1 VVLEQPQPG
10 DFCCVPI
17 SGRVGLLIEAGQWLD
32 GDRFQPY
39 DHAEVYIGQPD
50 DKAIYGYTVST
61 YPAGQDRQALPVP
74 PSALPGALW
83 SSGLIALTPAQ
94 RIGIVAWCTEHQDV
108 RYSWADYAALALHRF
123 GLNDPALR
131 RYIARSDRLICSQY
145 VDLAYSVNEVHL
157 FTDGRWPGFVTPAM
171 LAMLLQSKLAER
183 LPGSAARPRP
193 PVLASPD
200 PQYCLAACGDAR
212 VPP

>member
-1 VVLEQPQPG
+1 VVLETPQPG

-17 SGRVGLLIEAGQWLD
+17 SGRVGFAIEAAQWLD

-39 DHAEVYIGQPD
+39 DHTEIYIGQPD
-50 DKAIYGYTVST
+50 DKAIYGYTVSA
-61 YPAGQDRQALPVP
+61 YPDGQGKRALPVP

-83 SSGLIALTPAQ
+83 SSGLIPLTPAQ
-94 RIGIVAWCTEHQDV
+94 RVGIVAWCQEHEDV
-108 RYSWADYAALALHRF
+108 RYSWLDYAALVLHRF
-123 GLNDPALR
+123 GLRDPALR
-131 RYIARSDRLICSQY
+131 RYIAATLHMICSY
-145 VDLAYSVNEVHL
+145 FTDRAYSVNEVHL
-157 FTDGRWPGFVTPAM
+157 FQDGRWEGFVTPGD
-171 LAMLLQSKLAER
+171 LAGLLQSKLAER

-200 PQYCLAACGDAR
+200 PLYCLAACGDAR